1 MSIFGNIVKAIF
13 GSRMAASTAPISR
26 KQVEAQIAKLA
37 LNSDERHNW
46 QTSVIDLLK
55 LLDVDSSLEARA
67 QLAKELGHR
76 GKFTGSDDDNE
87 WLHDAVM
94 EKLAETGGTV
104 PDSFRD

>member
-26 KQVEAQIAKLA
+26 KQVEEMISRRAVNTEGQ
-37 LNSDERHNW
+37 HNW
-46 QTSVIDLLK
+46 RISVVDLLK

-67 QLAKELGHR
+67 QLAKELGHH

-104 PDSFRD
+104 PDSFKD